1 MNISN
6 NDKLLEE
13 LNNIDVNIPSPI
25 KTIPKIYA
33 KRQRLVQQP
42 VEKKI
47 SYDDILNNMGM
58 YTDVE
63 EEQVYLIPKNNTNTT
78 TNTTTIKNINTNINN
93 NTNKTNEII
102 NNNINRNSYIYN
114 KYFKNELDKSTDDG
128 IRRPKTIEE
137 YKKML
142 LDDLLKKRHIQQI
155 KSKQIKIPTSNIG
168 MSDRPSD
175 LNKLFKFSQ
184 K

>member
-78 TNTTTIKNINTNINN
+78 TTIKNVSTNINN
-93 NTNKTNEII
+93 NTNKTTEII

-114 KYFKNELDKSTDDG
+114 KYFKNELDKPTDDG
-128 IRRPKTIEE
+128 IRRPKTINE

-142 LDDLLKKRHIQQI
+142 LDDLLKKRHMQQI

>member
-63 EEQVYLIPKNNTNTT
+63 EEQVYLIPKKNTNTT
-78 TNTTTIKNINTNINN
+78 TTIKNVSTNINN
-93 NTNKTNEII
+93 NTNKTTEII

-114 KYFKNELDKSTDDG
+114 KYFKNELDKPTDDG
-128 IRRPKTIEE
+128 IRRPKTINE

-142 LDDLLKKRHIQQI
+142 LDDLLKKRHMQQI

>member
-13 LNNIDVNIPSPI
+13 LNNIDLNIPSPL

-63 EEQVYLIPKNNTNTT
+63 EEQVYLIPKNNTTT
-78 TNTTTIKNINTNINN
+78 TKNININN
-93 NTNKTNEII
+93 NKVEQTNKTTEII

-114 KYFKNELDKSTDDG
+114 KYFKNELDKHTDDG

-175 LNKLFKFSQ
+175 LNKLFKFSN

>member
-63 EEQVYLIPKNNTNTT
+63 EEQVYLIPKNT
-78 TNTTTIKNINTNINN
+78 TTTIKNVSTNINN
-93 NTNKTNEII
+93 NTNKTTEII

-114 KYFKNELDKSTDDG
+114 KYFKNELDKPTDDG
-128 IRRPKTIEE
+128 IRRPKTINE

-142 LDDLLKKRHIQQI
+142 LDDLLKKRHMQQI

>member
-1 MNISN
+1 
-6 NDKLLEE
+6 
-13 LNNIDVNIPSPI
+13 
-25 KTIPKIYA
+25 
-33 KRQRLVQQP
+33 
-42 VEKKI
+42 
-47 SYDDILNNMGM
+47 M

-63 EEQVYLIPKNNTNTT
+63 EEQVYLIPKNT
-78 TNTTTIKNINTNINN
+78 TTTIKNVSTNINN
-93 NTNKTNEII
+93 NTNKTTEII

-114 KYFKNELDKSTDDG
+114 KYFKNELDKPTDDG
-128 IRRPKTIEE
+128 IRRPKTINE

-142 LDDLLKKRHIQQI
+142 LDDLLKKRHMQQI